1 MDAGLQTLF
10 ECLLTVQFVVVVAHD
25 LVDIPG
31 WTHGSQVQALIGLR
45 KLLLVTLINGMF
57 PGFAAAFA
65 LFYWNRP
72 KPRFVLNYSV
82 IYCAGTV
89 AFAITMWYV
98 PYIFGGSKK
107 QKRDYAD
114 IYTQA
119 HDRFFPRAVTIPAR
133 TFFTFTSMRCLRSIW
148 PLPWRCVSEN
158 CERR

>member
-31 WTHGSQVQALIGLR
+31 WTHG
-45 KLLLVTLINGMF
+45 LLVTLINGIF
-57 PGFAAAFA
+57 PGFAATFA
-65 LFYWNRP
+65 PFYWNRP
-72 KPRFVLNYSV
+72 KPRFVLNYWV

-107 QKRDYAD
+107 QKRGYAA
-114 IYTQA
+114 IYAGTRQ
-119 HDRFFPRAVTIPAR
+119 VLPAR
-133 TFFTFTSMRCLRSIW
+133 GNNPRPNLLHLYFHALFAINLAFALALR
-148 PLPWRCVSEN
+148 RGKQ
-158 CERR
+158 

>member
-31 WTHGSQVQALIGLR
+31 WTHGSQVQALIGRR
-45 KLLLVTLINGMF
+45 KLLLVTLINGIF

-65 LFYWNRP
+65 LFYWNCS

-114 IYTQA
+114 IYAGTRQVLPA
-119 HDRFFPRAVTIPAR
+119 RGDNPRANLLHRYFHALFAINLA
-133 TFFTFTSMRCLRSIW
+133 FALALR
-148 PLPWRCVSEN
+148 LGKL
-158 CERR
+158 